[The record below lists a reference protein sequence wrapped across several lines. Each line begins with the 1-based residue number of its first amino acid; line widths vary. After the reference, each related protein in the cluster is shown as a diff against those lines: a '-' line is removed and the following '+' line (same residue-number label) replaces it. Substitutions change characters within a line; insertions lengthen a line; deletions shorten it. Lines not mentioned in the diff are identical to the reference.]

1 MAYGSQFLLSSFNH
15 LWKVYIMQNLLDQ
28 MFLFLMK
35 YFFIQ
40 PYHEVFLMAN
50 IYWVAFAYGIFTSF
64 VFYTM
69 KSKNIIVNFIQRL
82 GFGIGILYWG
92 LSTYLLYISLP
103 EVINDYGRKLQAY
116 RREQFTE
123 HVLFELLTLF
133 VIGLV
138 GSIVI
143 SIVLKRKYGTKLQG
157 VIARFT
163 KTNFNST
170 MSTEQLA
177 KEMNKVQPKEYNPV
191 SYFRIDKKQV
201 FLNWDAEK
209 RQPVYE
215 DYSIFTKKHAQFCG
229 RSQSGKNLGI
239 QPLAIQMMMFGEL
252 VIMLDVKNGGDD
264 IMAPL
269 LYKAAN
275 ELQQRYTYMEFGV
288 STSFQFN
295 ILQTKDMDTLQE
307 IILQLCNI
315 QETSDMATDYY
326 QKQAKKI
333 ALSLA
338 QFVANEEQEI
348 TIRDLMTIHYDKFFN
363 PSVKDNEKSKIET
376 SLQIL
381 ADWDCINAKK
391 AISIDELIANGGVWY
406 IQSKTKE
413 AYPIIQALISVLLK
427 LPNRKRKV
435 CLIADEFFKYVN
447 KDLIEVFT
455 EGGGKGIH
463 CFVAYQTAAL
473 LKAPQLNITSEDMIG
488 TLFANCSYSYIY
500 GSNDPFI
507 IKQLEKVGGTV
518 KVSIETQ
525 HTERGLTLVDKGTG
539 NKSYREQDVPKITND
554 MLNLLRDRECF
565 LVCAGRPT
573 NRAHTGIIQILP
585 GKFDKDS
592 SEFKSLSAAARR
604 VDEIKQSTENQVSFT
619 NETSS
624 AISNPFA

>member
-1 MAYGSQFLLSSFNH
+1 M
-15 LWKVYIMQNLLDQ
+15 
-28 MFLFLMK
+28 
-35 YFFIQ
+35 Q
-40 PYHEVFLMAN
+40 PYHEAFLMAN
-50 IYWVAFAYGIFTSF
+50 IYWIAFVCGIFISF

-103 EVINDYGRKLQAY
+103 EVINDYGQKLQAY

-133 VIGLV
+133 IVGLV

-143 SIVLKRKYGTKLQG
+143 SIVLKRKYGTTLQG

-177 KEMNKVQPKEYNPV
+177 KEINKLQPKEYNPI
-191 SYFRIDKKQV
+191 SYFRINKHQV

-209 RQPVYE
+209 NQPVYE
-215 DYSIFTKKHAQFCG
+215 DYSKFSKKHAQFCG

-239 QPLAIQMMMFGEL
+239 QPLAVQMMMFGEL

-269 LYKAAN
+269 LHKAAN
-275 ELQQRYTYMEFGV
+275 ELQQPYTYMEFGV
-288 STSFQFN
+288 STPFQFN
-295 ILQTKDMDTLQE
+295 VLQTKDVDTLQE

-326 QKQAKKI
+326 QKQAKRI

-338 QFVANEEQEI
+338 QFIVNEDEEV
-348 TIRDLMTIHYDKFFN
+348 TIRDLMTIYYDKFFN
-363 PSVKDNEKSKIET
+363 PLAKDNEKSKIET

-381 ADWDCINAKK
+381 ADWDCINAKN
-391 AISIDELIANGGVWY
+391 AITIDELIANGGVWY

-413 AYPIIQALISVLLK
+413 AYSIIQAIISVLLK
-427 LPNRKRKV
+427 LSNRKRKI

-447 KDLIEVFT
+447 KDLIEALT

-463 CFVAYQTAAL
+463 CLVAYQTAAL
-473 LKAPQLNITSEDMIG
+473 LKAAQLNITSQDMIG

-500 GSNDPFI
+500 SSNDPFI
-507 IKQLEKVGGTV
+507 IEQLEKVGGTV
-518 KVSIETQ
+518 KVSVETQ
-525 HTERGLTLVDKGTG
+525 HTERSLTLVDKGTG

-573 NRAHTGIIQILP
+573 NRAHTGVIPILP

-592 SEFKSLSAAARR
+592 NEFKQLGRISR
-604 VDEIKQSTENQVSFT
+604 EIKSITQPVLNNDDSTAKLN
-619 NETSS
+619 
-624 AISNPFA
+624 NPFA